1 MDVKVQRSR
10 GLEKGEGKAQ
20 KRGQKER
27 ADEERRGERNGLR
40 LKKRRHVVQPC
51 PLARDAIQNANPIN
65 PACNYASN

>member
-10 GLEKGEGKAQ
+10 GLEKGGG
-20 KRGQKER
+20 KRGRKER

-40 LKKRRHVVQPC
+40 LKKRRRVMQPC

-65 PACNYASN
+65 IHPACNYASN

>member
-10 GLEKGEGKAQ
+10 GLEKGGG
-20 KRGQKER
+20 KRGRKER

-40 LKKRRHVVQPC
+40 LKKRRRVMQPC
-51 PLARDAIQNANPIN
+51 PLARDVIQNANPIN